1 MPVASSGSDRIAGMK
16 WVAPAGSVI
25 PACQSAK
32 KEDRSGR
39 GIAHR
44 RQPPLARML
53 PLPLAYRLACSQT
66 QLMQPDD
73 QCFMIRRIASADS
86 SDFGM
91 NPATD
96 ASSISSVK
104 SVSV

>member
-1 MPVASSGSDRIAGMK
+1 MK
-16 WVAPAGSVI
+16 WVALAGSVI

-53 PLPLAYRLACSQT
+53 ALPLAYRLACSQT
-66 QLMQPDD
+66 QLVQPDD

-86 SDFGM
+86 SDLS
-91 NPATD
+91 TR
-96 ASSISSVK
+96 SSTSYDGNSP
-104 SVSV
+104 SRRDN